1 MRKLGI
7 LFVADGFKPFVAAA
21 LTRDGNCDVGK
32 PAVFFS
38 AVPMFYISGDHY
50 HFSGGQADRL
60 FPFFL
65 IPSFPCRTD
74 KKLSAVF
81 CRMMNMP
88 IVAARRFKGYVGYM
102 KAAVAAGKRI

>member
-38 AVPMFYISGDHY
+38 AVPMFDVGRNGNNRAGDKAY
-50 HFSGGQADRL
+50 GF
-60 FPFFL
+60 FPEFL
-65 IPSFPCRTD
+65 IPALSCSTD

-102 KAAVAAGKRI
+102 KVAVAAGKRI